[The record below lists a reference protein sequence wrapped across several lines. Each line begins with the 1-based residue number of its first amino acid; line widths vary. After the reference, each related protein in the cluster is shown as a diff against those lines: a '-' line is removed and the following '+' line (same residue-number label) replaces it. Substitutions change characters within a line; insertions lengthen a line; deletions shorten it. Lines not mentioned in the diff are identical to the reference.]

1 MIDFLTVNA
10 SYVVLTCALLIWFGI
25 AAYLWRV
32 DAKLNELE
40 QQRTR

>member
-10 SYVVLTCALLIWFGI
+10 AYVVLTCALIIWLGI

-32 DAKLNELE
+32 ERSVRELE
-40 QQRTR
+40 RRLPR